1 LLIRKY
7 TEKNREAV
15 ATYNQTLDS
24 IMNSTKYNTPNT
36 GYIVFTDLVN
46 STAKI
51 NLLGDNNYYQNVL
64 LKHNEILQ
72 KTIKNNNGRIIK
84 NIGDS
89 YLAVFGDH
97 VNAVKACVESQLEFE
112 TINRE
117 RDPDDKISVRMA
129 LHTGEYTLKLV
140 ENDNID
146 IYGSSINYA
155 ARMIACAGGGQIV
168 VSKALIDDWTEN
180 DIDKIAYLNLKWCE
194 QNHLVKRNDINHFKK
209 IYQLKKWFYK
219 NVSVNQVGM
228 FRFKGFDKEQE
239 LFCLSFSGDIDSI
252 KHIDKMVN
260 AAIRFSIN
268 EDKLRKRE
276 WDYLWDNM
284 GNLTEKICD
293 KMDDEKLKIVL
304 NRLDKNNIASVVN
317 FLKKSKRKKIIKSVS
332 GDDFEIIKFIQKR
345 GCGATSDIYISWFK
359 EIINVS
365 KEVDGGL
372 VDEILSQLKTE
383 DREKIEKY
391 LSGGKVLGP
400 VKNKADV

>member
-1 LLIRKY
+1 
-7 TEKNREAV
+7 
-15 ATYNQTLDS
+15 
-24 IMNSTKYNTPNT
+24 MNSTKYKTPNT
-36 GYIVFTDLVN
+36 GYILFTDLVN

-97 VNAVKACVESQLEFE
+97 INAVKACVESQLEFE
-112 TINRE
+112 TINKE

-155 ARMIACAGGGQIV
+155 ARMVACAEGGQV
-168 VSKALIDDWTEN
+168 FVSEALVEDWIEN

-219 NVSVNQVGM
+219 NVTLNSAGM
-228 FRFKGFDKEQE
+228 FHLKGFDKEHE
-239 LFCLSFSGDIDSI
+239 LFRLSFSGDIDSI
-252 KHIDKMVN
+252 RNIDKMIN
-260 AAIRFSIN
+260 AAIQFSIN
-268 EDKLRKRE
+268 EDTLRKRK
-276 WDYLWDNM
+276 WDYLWDYLGNM
-284 GNLTEKICD
+284 TEKICD
-293 KMDDEKLKIVL
+293 KIDDEKLKIL
-304 NRLDKNNIASVVN
+304 LSGLDKNNIASMIN
-317 FLKKSKRKKIIKSVS
+317 YLKTNKRKKILKNVP
-332 GDDFEIIKFIQKR
+332 GDDLKMIKFIQKR
-345 GCGATSDIYISWFK
+345 GCGAASDIYISWFR
-359 EIINVS
+359 EIINAARAI
-365 KEVDGGL
+365 DGAL
-372 VDEILSQLKTE
+372 VDEILNQLKAE
-383 DREKIEKY
+383 DRGEIEKY
-391 LSGGKVLGP
+391 LSGGKVLGS
-400 VKNKADV
+400 VKNKAGE